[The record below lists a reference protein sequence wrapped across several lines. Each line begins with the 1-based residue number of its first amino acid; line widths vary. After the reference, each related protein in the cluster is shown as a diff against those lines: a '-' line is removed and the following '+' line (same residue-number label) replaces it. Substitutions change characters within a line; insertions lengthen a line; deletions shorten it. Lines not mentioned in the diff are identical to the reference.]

1 MSKNECSVLITG
13 ANGFVGSRLCRL
25 FTDNGYHVIAGVRKT
40 ADLSLLEGIDVEF
53 RYGDVSDTDS
63 LSTMVSDVDY
73 IIHNAGVVK
82 AKKIETFYNV
92 NEKGTLSLIE
102 ATIKHNPN
110 IKKFLYI
117 SSLAAAG
124 PSLDGKPVTE
134 SGQPHPISEYGKSK
148 LAGEVTLSPFI
159 DKIPIIILRPSG
171 IYGPGDKEIFT
182 FFDTVNKGLKSIVGD
197 PDRRIQIV
205 HVDDLCRA
213 VLLALESEMKT
224 GDTHKT
230 GYASFIAEKQS
241 YSMRE
246 LVNILAESSGRKC
259 MTLRIPGFIF
269 RIIALLS
276 EFIFKLV
283 GATPMLTREK
293 AKELLASWEVSTE
306 KAFNDFGF
314 KSEISFKEGS
324 KETYKWYREN
334 GWLK

>member
-1 MSKNECSVLITG
+1 MSKSKLSILITG

-25 FTDNGYHVIAGVRKT
+25 FTDNGFHVIAGVRKT
-40 ADLSLLEGIDVEF
+40 ANLSLLESIDVEF
-53 RYGDVSDTDS
+53 RYGDVTDPSS
-63 LSTMVSDVDY
+63 LPAMVSGVDY
-73 IIHNAGVVK
+73 IIHNAGIVK
-82 AKKIETFYNV
+82 AKKTKTFYEV
-92 NEKGTLSLIE
+92 NEKGALSLIE
-102 ATIKHNPN
+102 ATIKHNPD
-110 IKKFLYI
+110 IKKILYI

-124 PSLDGKPVTE
+124 PSLDGKPITE
-134 SGQPHPISEYGKSK
+134 SDQPHPISEYGKSK
-148 LAGEVTLSPFI
+148 LAAEVALLPFL

-213 VLLALESEMKT
+213 VLLALESETTT
-224 GDTHKT
+224 GD
-230 GYASFIAEKQS
+230 AFFIAEKES

-246 LVNILAESSGRKC
+246 LVNILAKSSGRKC
-259 MTLRIPGFIF
+259 ITLRIPGFVF
-269 RIIALLS
+269 RIIAVFS

-293 AKELLASWEVSTE
+293 ARELLASWEVSTE
-306 KAFNDFGF
+306 KAFNAFEF
-314 KSEISFKEGS
+314 RSEISFKDGS